1 MSDDRRSRVKTS
13 LRVSPEPTAE
23 SPVSLRT
30 GIMLATLQWA
40 ILSVG
45 LPVAVAVDLA
55 TALGASA
62 ARSVAKPV
70 IRWGG
75 ARRDGPTGERAEQR
89 ADVIALRE

>member
-1 MSDDRRSRVKTS
+1 MSDDRRSRVRTS
-13 LRVSPEPTAE
+13 LRVSPEPTAG

-30 GIMLATLQWA
+30 GIMLATVQWA

-45 LPVAVAVDLA
+45 LPVAVAIDLA

-70 IRWGG
+70 IRWAAHVGTG
-75 ARRDGPTGERAEQR
+75 PRANAPSRGPT
-89 ADVIALRE
+89 

>member
-1 MSDDRRSRVKTS
+1 MSDDRRSRVRTS
-13 LRVSPEPTAE
+13 LRVPPEPTAE
-23 SPVSLRT
+23 SPVSSRI
-30 GIMLATLQWA
+30 GIVRAALQWA

-45 LPVAVAVDLA
+45 LPIAVAVDLA

-89 ADVIALRE
+89 ADVIVLRE

>member
-1 MSDDRRSRVKTS
+1 MSDDRRSRVRTS
-13 LRVSPEPTAE
+13 LRVSPEPTAG
-23 SPVSLRT
+23 SPVSL
-30 GIMLATLQWA
+30 
-40 ILSVG
+40 
-45 LPVAVAVDLA
+45 PVVVAVDLA